1 MCDLNFKLYE
11 DTKISMIGMIGLQP
25 QSVQEERDSILSVL
39 NNQKNIE
46 QAIHTELDQK
56 NSKFYVIEKEF
67 WDSWVDNVNFKGDKS
82 SFAIRKQKKNV
93 IDNLGLIEE
102 GHQYRLKEEV
112 NYNEDFIIV
121 TKFVFASLSTWYEC
135 NLVIQRNV
143 IKKSINSGDL
153 IIDQ

>member
-11 DTKISMIGMIGLQP
+11 DTKISIIGMIGLQP
-25 QSVQEERDSILSVL
+25 QSVQEERDSILSIL

-93 IDNLGLIEE
+93 IDNLSLIEE
-102 GHQYRLKEEV
+102 GH
-112 NYNEDFIIV
+112 
-121 TKFVFASLSTWYEC
+121 
-135 NLVIQRNV
+135 
-143 IKKSINSGDL
+143 
-153 IIDQ
+153 